1 MSKINVNLVQANQSL
16 SRHKFG
22 NGVHI
27 DRVIGDIDHVF
38 QEQEIASLYQSK
50 CDDLKIKMYPV

>member
-1 MSKINVNLVQANQSL
+1 MSKININMVQGQSL

-22 NGVHI
+22 NGVQI
-27 DRVIGDIDHVF
+27 DKVIGDAEYVF